1 MCIFMCTKEER
12 RVTKSQNHF
21 TFHACFS
28 YTRIIEARLFKATPN
43 IYQHILIKPRG
54 GDLT

>member
-12 RVTKSQNHF
+12 RVTKSQNHL